1 MIACA
6 LKKETRGLRDRMGG
20 QTQLLSTGLG
30 ADRTLRTLEEVF
42 ERQKPDVLIFTGMAG
57 QLDPA
62 LKLGDFVFPRAWR
75 FENGREYFIPEA
87 VAGAL
92 GERGWAVGGVGVT
105 VRIPVVKASQRLR
118 LFESTGARIC
128 DMESAAAMMISE
140 SYQVPCLAPKIVSD
154 TAGSGMLAFI
164 RQFNRNIEELSVKI
178 EPLVEQLRSSWPTF
192 PSHSTI

>member
-1 MIACA
+1 
-6 LKKETRGLRDRMGG
+6 MGG

-42 ERQKPDVLIFTGMAG
+42 ERHKPDILIFTGMAG

-62 LKLGDFVFPRAWR
+62 VKLGDFVFPRAWR
-75 FENGREYFIPEA
+75 FETGREYSIPEA
-87 VAGAL
+87 MVGEL
-92 GERGWAVGGVGVT
+92 GERGWSVGGLGVT
-105 VRIPVVKASQRLR
+105 VRFPVVKAKQRLR

-154 TAGSGMLAFI
+154 TADSGMLAFY
-164 RQFNRNIEELSVKI
+164 RQFNRNIEELSVRI
-178 EPLVEQLRSSWPTF
+178 EQLVEQVRSSWPTH
-192 PSHSTI
+192 PSHSTV